1 MAQEAN
7 TRRDSSRP
15 NETQRRK
22 GAELK
27 SLMLIPGFPPR
38 PLRLIHLHGHHGM
51 RDFEP
56 VVRQVAPQFAY
67 QKEVLAPQGGRF
79 IYLGETWEGEVPV
92 LHVAEEGV

>member
-1 MAQEAN
+1 
-7 TRRDSSRP
+7 
-15 NETQRRK
+15 
-22 GAELK
+22 
-27 SLMLIPGFPPR
+27 
-38 PLRLIHLHGHHGM
+38 M